1 MDSELAN
8 PPRKN
13 AGKTRGRPFQKGNP
27 GRPKGAQN
35 RTTRL
40 IEALLEGEA
49 EAIGRK
55 CIERAKE
62 GDSVALR
69 LAMERIA
76 PVGRSKPVH
85 FKMPA
90 LETAADLAKA
100 LGAVLTAT
108 SRGEITPDEAVS
120 VAQLLEFKRKSF
132 ETIEIEERL
141 AALEARMA
149 NRR

>member
-1 MDSELAN
+1 MDSEVAD

-13 AGKTRGRPFQKGNP
+13 AGKTRGRPFQQGNP

-62 GDSVALR
+62 GDPVALR

-76 PVGRSKPVH
+76 PVGRGAGLFISRCQHWGRLPIFRGH
-85 FKMPA
+85 
-90 LETAADLAKA
+90 LA
-100 LGAVLTAT
+100 
-108 SRGEITPDEAVS
+108 
-120 VAQLLEFKRKSF
+120 QC
-132 ETIEIEERL
+132 
-141 AALEARMA
+141 
-149 NRR
+149 